1 MGERAGRPAGPGT
14 GKVTASHRSRDA
26 IIYVRQS
33 TFTQTQENT
42 ESLALQYEL
51 RRYAT
56 ELGWGEDQISVID
69 DDLARSASSTDGRL
83 GFTDLVAAV
92 GLGRAGIIVGREVSR
107 LARNNTDWYQVLD
120 LCSITDTLIA
130 DVDGIY
136 HPGDFNDRLVLGL
149 KGQMAEAEL
158 HMLRMRLTAA
168 LRHKAAR
175 GELRQLLPVGLDY
188 DDDGQVMLSPDEAV
202 RSAISQVYALF
213 GRLGSARQVMMTLRE
228 QGLRL
233 PRRKAG
239 ARRITWAEA
248 SYPAVHDFLTNPAY
262 AGAFAFG
269 KTTTRTEIA
278 GGKKITRHRQLPQ
291 DQWEVLIPGHHPG
304 YITWEEY
311 LANEAKLAANRTNA
325 GARPPREGTAL
336 CQGIVFCGAC
346 GRSMQVRYQDRL
358 PRYECGHSRAD
369 HVATPLCGSVRA
381 DTIDAVAAGALLAAV
396 APDQV
401 ALALAAAG
409 EVTDRHRRSVRA
421 AELAAERAR
430 YAADRAERAF
440 LACEPENRLVAR
452 TLEARWEARLTDLAE
467 AEAALAVQAQARP
480 ELPGPDQLAATIAD
494 LPALWAAPTT
504 SDRDRKRLLRALLA
518 DVTLT
523 PSASDPTQ
531 ILVGLRWKSGASQQV
546 QVTRRKNAYQL
557 RSTDPAAIE
566 LARRI
571 GPGLDNN
578 TLAGALNDAGH
589 RTVTGQPF
597 DGVAAGNLRS
607 YHHIPYPGLLEDGE
621 MTPRQVAQLIGVS
634 TGTIHY
640 WINAG
645 YLTARRGPAG
655 RWCIP
660 FPPDV
665 EAACRERA
673 AGSAHQHRDTD
684 PAPRRE
690 HELSI
695 ADAARRLGVKPDV
708 IYNWAQWGHIPAR
721 RGDAGRLWIDFTPA
735 VERACLERIASSY
748 KLPDDIR
755 TQAAQR
761 LERNAV

>member
-1 MGERAGRPAGPGT
+1 MIRGEQKVTRSHLERA
-14 GKVTASHRSRDA
+14 A
-26 IIYVRQS
+26 IVYVRQS
-33 TFTQTQENT
+33 TLMQVREHT
-42 ESLALQYEL
+42 ESTLRQYDLAGQAA
-51 RRYAT
+51 R
-56 ELGWGEDQISVID
+56 LGWAAGDIEVID
-69 DDLARSASSTDGRL
+69 ADLGLSGRSATHRDG
-83 GFTDLVAAV
+83 FKQLVARVCLGEVGAV
-92 GLGRAGIIVGREVSR
+92 FGLEVSR
-107 LARNNTDWYQVLD
+107 LARSNAD
-120 LCSITDTLIA
+120 LARLLELARLTATLVI
-130 DVDGIY
+130 DSDGVYDLSDI
-136 HPGDFNDRLVLGL
+136 NDRLLLGL
-149 KGQMAEAEL
+149 KSQMSEAEL
-158 HMLRMRLTAA
+158 HWLTSRLNESKRAA
-168 LRHKAAR
+168 ARR
-175 GELRQLLPVGLDY
+175 GELRVPLPVGFVY
-188 DDDGQVMLSPDEAV
+188 DDEASVVIDPDEEVAA
-202 RSAISQVYALF
+202 AISDVFAAF
-213 GRLGSARQVMMTLRE
+213 TATGSAYGV
-228 QGLRL
+228 
-233 PRRKAG
+233 
-239 ARRITWAEA
+239 
-248 SYPAVHDFLTNPAY
+248 
-262 AGAFAFG
+262 AGAFAGRRFPRRAYGGVWAGQVRWGRLTHARAAGILRNPVYAGAYVFG
-269 KTTTRTEIA
+269 R
-278 GGKKITRHRQLPQ
+278 RRSRQVVDPDGSVHSSVTLLPR
-291 DQWEVLIPGHHPG
+291 DQWEVLIPGHHAG
-304 YITWEEY
+304 YITWEAY

-381 DTIDAVAAGALLAAV
+381 DTIDAVAADALLATV

-440 LACEPENRLVAR
+440 AACEPENRLVAR

-467 AEAALAVQAQARP
+467 AEAALAVQAHAQP

-504 SDRDRKRLLRALLA
+504 SDKDRKRLLRTLLA

-523 PSASDPTQ
+523 PSASDPAQ
-531 ILVGLRWKSGASQQV
+531 ISVGLRWKSGASQQV

-557 RSTDPAAIE
+557 RATSPAAIE

-578 TLAGALNDAGH
+578 ALAGALNDAGH
-589 RTVTGQPF
+589 RTGTGQPF

-607 YHHIPYPGLLEDGE
+607 YHHIPYPGLLEAGE
-621 MTPRQVAQLIGVS
+621 HTPRQVAQLIGVS

-665 EAACRERA
+665 EAACRHRA
-673 AGSAHQHRDTD
+673 AGSPHQHHDTD
-684 PAPRRE
+684 RAPRHDE
-690 HELSI
+690 ELSV
-695 ADAARRLGVKPDV
+695 AEVASRLGVKPDV
-708 IYNWAQWGHIPAR
+708 IYAWAEWGHLPAR
-721 RGDAGRLWIDFTPA
+721 RASGGRLWIRFTA
-735 VERACLERIASSY
+735 DVEHTCLERITRSY
-748 KLPDDIR
+748 KLPAEIK
-755 TQAAQR
+755 TQAAHH
-761 LERNAV
+761 LERKAV

>member
-1 MGERAGRPAGPGT
+1 VIRGEQKVTRSHLERA
-14 GKVTASHRSRDA
+14 A
-26 IIYVRQS
+26 IVYVRQS
-33 TFTQTQENT
+33 TLMQVREHT
-42 ESLALQYEL
+42 ESTLRQYDLAGQAA
-51 RRYAT
+51 R
-56 ELGWGEDQISVID
+56 LGWAAGDIEVID
-69 DDLARSASSTDGRL
+69 ADLGLSGRSATHRDG
-83 GFTDLVAAV
+83 FKQLVARVCLGEVGAV
-92 GLGRAGIIVGREVSR
+92 FGLEVSR
-107 LARNNTDWYQVLD
+107 LARSNAD
-120 LCSITDTLIA
+120 LARLLELARLTATLVI
-130 DVDGIY
+130 DSDGVYDLSDI
-136 HPGDFNDRLVLGL
+136 NDRLLLGL
-149 KGQMAEAEL
+149 KSQMSEAEL
-158 HMLRMRLTAA
+158 HWLTSRLNESKRAA
-168 LRHKAAR
+168 ARR
-175 GELRQLLPVGLDY
+175 GELRVPLPVGFVY
-188 DDDGQVMLSPDEAV
+188 DDEANVVIDPDEEVAA
-202 RSAISQVYALF
+202 AISDVFAAF
-213 GRLGSARQVMMTLRE
+213 TATGSAYGV
-228 QGLRL
+228 
-233 PRRKAG
+233 
-239 ARRITWAEA
+239 
-248 SYPAVHDFLTNPAY
+248 
-262 AGAFAFG
+262 AGAFAGRRFPRRAYGGVWAGQVRWGRLTHARAAGILRNPVYAGAYVFG
-269 KTTTRTEIA
+269 R
-278 GGKKITRHRQLPQ
+278 RRSRQVVDPDGSVHSSVTLLPR
-291 DQWEVLIPGHHPG
+291 DQWEVLIPGHHAG
-304 YITWEEY
+304 YITWEAY

-381 DTIDAVAAGALLAAV
+381 DTIDAVAADALLATV

-421 AELAAERAR
+421 AELAVERAR

-440 LACEPENRLVAR
+440 VACEPENRLVAR

-467 AEAALAVQAQARP
+467 AEAALAVQAHAQP

-504 SDRDRKRLLRALLA
+504 SDKDRKRLLRTLLA

-523 PSASDPTQ
+523 PSASDSAQ
-531 ILVGLRWKSGASQQV
+531 ISVGLRWKSGASQQV

-557 RSTDPAAIE
+557 RATSPAAIE

-578 TLAGALNDAGH
+578 ALAGALNDAGH
-589 RTVTGQPF
+589 RTGTGQPF

-607 YHHIPYPGLLEDGE
+607 YHHIPYPGLLEAGE
-621 MTPRQVAQLIGVS
+621 HTPRQVAQLIGVS

-665 EAACRERA
+665 EAACRHRA
-673 AGSAHQHRDTD
+673 AGSPHQHHDTD
-684 PAPRRE
+684 RAPRHDE
-690 HELSI
+690 ELSV
-695 ADAARRLGVKPDV
+695 AEVAGRLGVKPDV
-708 IYNWAQWGHIPAR
+708 IYAWAEWGHLPAR
-721 RGDAGRLWIDFTPA
+721 RGSGGRLWIRFTA
-735 VERACLERIASSY
+735 DVEHTCLERITRSY
-748 KLPDDIR
+748 KLPADIK
-755 TQAAQR
+755 TQAAHH
-761 LERNAV
+761 LERKAV